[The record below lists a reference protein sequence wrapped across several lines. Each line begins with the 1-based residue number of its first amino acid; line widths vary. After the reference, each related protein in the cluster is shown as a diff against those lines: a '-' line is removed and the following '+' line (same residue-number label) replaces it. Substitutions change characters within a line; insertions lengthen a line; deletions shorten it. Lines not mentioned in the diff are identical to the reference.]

1 MFAQVITFDE
11 TADDLERGV
20 SHVLDEVVGPLRG
33 SRNLLGLWLADRENG
48 RRITLMV
55 WDDEADMQAGMERV
69 AAARAAAG
77 DRPRPTPS
85 SVGRYEV
92 YAQVDTRG
100 VSLG

>member
-11 TADDLERGV
+11 SPDEIEHGIE
-20 SHVLDEVVGPLRG
+20 HVVDEVVPPLKDSAG
-33 SRNLLGLWLADRENG
+33 LTGLWLVDRENG
-48 RRITLMV
+48 RRITVMV
-55 WDDEADMQAGMERV
+55 WEDEAQMAAGMERV

-92 YAQVDTRG
+92 YARLAV
-100 VSLG
+100 